1 MSAAH
6 PFWPPGLPAEIGPL
20 PRSMGEALR
29 LSAARRPDHVA
40 IAYYGTEITYATLL
54 DRVERLAAF
63 LQHEAGLAKGDR
75 VLVAMQNSPHYITAF
90 QAVLRAG
97 GVVVPVNPMNRTPE
111 LAYLCEDS
119 GARIALVGAEL
130 LDQFL
135 PLSPA
140 PLRCIV
146 ATSYGDELATPP
158 PFRLPSVIAE
168 SVLPV
173 PLPPGVVAWAEALA
187 ETRLPRPDDAGPED
201 LCILPYTSGT
211 TGAPKACMHSHRA
224 VLGNVAAQRQW
235 YGYDDDTVITGFMPM
250 FHVAGMQVS
259 MHGGLHA
266 GATIVVMTRWDR
278 DLVAPLFIRHRV
290 TIWSAAPTMVVDVL
304 ASPDFDE
311 RAFAHLRV
319 MTGGGAPMPAAVA
332 DRLERRWGLRF
343 IEGYGLSE
351 ATCATHLNPMQRPK
365 AQCLGIPIQETE
377 ARIVD
382 PDTLED
388 LPAGEVGEILVA
400 GPQIMRGYWRRP
412 EETDAVFVE
421 RDGRRFL
428 RTGDLGRV
436 DEDGYFHIV
445 DRLKRMINVSG
456 FKVWPAECEAV
467 LYHHPAVQ
475 ECCVVAMPDAARG
488 EAVRAYVVLR
498 QGQAV
503 DAAALTAWA
512 RGQMAAYKVPREVL
526 FVDSL
531 PRSASN
537 KVDWRRLQQQA

>member
-1 MSAAH
+1 
-6 PFWPPGLPAEIGPL
+6 
-20 PRSMGEALR
+20 MGEALR
-29 LSAARRPDHVA
+29 LSATRRPEHAA
-40 IAYYGTEITYATLL
+40 IAYYGMEITYGALL
-54 DRVERLAAF
+54 QRVERLAAF
-63 LQHEAGLAKGDR
+63 LQHRAGVAKGDR

-119 GARIALVGAEL
+119 GAQVALIGAEL
-130 LDQFL
+130 LDQFAPLL
-135 PLSPA
+135 PDSLRLAVVASYTDEVPSPA
-140 PLRCIV
+140 P
-146 ATSYGDELATPP
+146 Y
-158 PFRLPSVIAE
+158 RLPALME
-168 SVLPV
+168 ACALPAA
-173 PLPPGVVAWAEALA
+173 LPTGFVAWSEALA
-187 ETRLPRPDDAGPED
+187 ERRSPRPDDSGPED

-211 TGAPKACMHSHRA
+211 TGAPKACMHTHRA

-235 YGYDDDTVITGFMPM
+235 YGYDDETVITGFMPM

-304 ASPDFDE
+304 ASPQFDE
-311 RAFAHLRV
+311 RAFAHLHV
-319 MTGGGAPMPAAVA
+319 MTGGGAPMPAPVA
-332 DRLERRWGLRF
+332 ERLERRWGLRF

-351 ATCATHLNPMQRPK
+351 AACATHLNPLQRPK

-382 PDTLED
+382 PDTLEE
-388 LPAGEVGEILVA
+388 LPTGEIGEIIVT
-400 GPQIMRGYWRRP
+400 GPQIMLGYWRRP
-412 EETDAVFVE
+412 EETAKTIVE
-421 RDGRRFL
+421 HDGRRFL

-436 DEDGYFHIV
+436 DEDGYFFIA

-467 LYHHPAVQ
+467 LYRHHAVQ
-475 ECCVVAMPDAARG
+475 ECCVIGVPDPTRG
-488 EAVRAYVVLR
+488 EAVRAFIVPR
-498 QGQAV
+498 HGEAI

-512 RGQMAAYKVPREVL
+512 RQEMAAYKVPREFV

-531 PRSASN
+531 PRTASN
-537 KVDWRRLQQQA
+537 KVDWRRLQEEG

>member
-1 MSAAH
+1 
-6 PFWPPGLPAEIGPL
+6 
-20 PRSMGEALR
+20 MGEALR
-29 LSAARRPDHVA
+29 LSATRRPEHAA
-40 IAYYGTEITYATLL
+40 IAYYGMEITYGALL
-54 DRVERLAAF
+54 QRVERLAAF
-63 LQHEAGLAKGDR
+63 LQHRAGVAKGDR

-119 GARIALVGAEL
+119 GAQVALIGAEL
-130 LDQFL
+130 LDQFAPLL
-135 PLSPA
+135 PDSLRLAVVASYTDEVPSPA
-140 PLRCIV
+140 P
-146 ATSYGDELATPP
+146 Y
-158 PFRLPSVIAE
+158 RLPALME
-168 SVLPV
+168 ACALPAA
-173 PLPPGVVAWAEALA
+173 LPTGFVAWSEALA
-187 ETRLPRPDDAGPED
+187 ERRSPRPDDSGPED

-211 TGAPKACMHSHRA
+211 TGAPKACMHTHRA

-235 YGYDDDTVITGFMPM
+235 YGYDDETVITGFMPM

-304 ASPDFDE
+304 ASPEFDE

-332 DRLERRWGLRF
+332 ERLERRWGLRF

-351 ATCATHLNPMQRPK
+351 AACATHLNPLQRPK

-382 PDTLED
+382 PDTLEE
-388 LPAGEVGEILVA
+388 LPTGEIGEIIVT
-400 GPQIMRGYWRRP
+400 GPQIMLGYWRRP
-412 EETDAVFVE
+412 EETAKTIVE
-421 RDGRRFL
+421 HDGRRFL

-436 DEDGYFHIV
+436 DEDGYFFIA

-467 LYHHPAVQ
+467 LYRHHAVQ
-475 ECCVVAMPDAARG
+475 ECCVIGVPDPARG
-488 EAVRAYVVLR
+488 EAVRAFIVPR
-498 QGQAV
+498 HGEAI

-512 RGQMAAYKVPREVL
+512 RQEMAAYKVPREFV

-531 PRSASN
+531 PRTASN
-537 KVDWRRLQQQA
+537 KVDWRRLQEEG